1 MSKKDSRGVIMNE
14 IDSSDDEFFMDSFG
28 DKEECDKN
36 SFTNFVDDNENEEND
51 NDFSSDSDIIVNK
64 RSRTLPLPSTSS
76 SEEDVSET
84 RDNRPWKDV
93 TIEDNPPKRFDF
105 ISGVRNEG
113 PQISVDCTKPLDF
126 FKLFFTDELIE
137 KIVTETNRY
146 ARNKIT
152 QKRLS
157 KRSTWHSWVDVTVE
171 EFRAFLGV
179 VLNAGTITLANIQ
192 EYWTKNFNAKKP
204 FFGNILRR
212 ERFLQ
217 IFWML
222 HLNKN
227 NPNDKSLRAR
237 TQKVRDYLDFL
248 DERFKENF
256 VPSREIS
263 VDESVV
269 GFKGKISFLTYNPN
283 KPTKWGIRMYVM
295 ADAYTG
301 YVYSIL
307 PYYGSLTSEDLI
319 RLDLPVSTRIVLELC
334 NKLLDSNPGST
345 GYHIFTDRYYTS
357 LPLAQ
362 ELLKLNFNFT
372 GTIQSNRKFLPDSI
386 KKPRFSE
393 NNTFACRSGNILL
406 SAWKDKRIVLAL
418 SSWDVSGTEPV
429 NRVDRA
435 DSYATSYCFLRKS
448 LKWWRKLFFWG
459 LEASSVNAYL
469 LYKIFQTRQNKRP
482 INHLKFVREIVDGL
496 TQNYREGSK
505 THGRPS
511 TTDKEERLNGKLHIM
526 RQNEGKKDSLYIE
539 VIMRS
544 EMHEEP
550 KLPLK
555 EAKREEDGAKNY
567 KPKNKAPLISQ
578 GGTTLEEPTN
588 NINEQSD
595 LEEETAVVKEVEENI
610 KKW

>member
-1 MSKKDSRGVIMNE
+1 MSKKDSCCEIVNE
-14 IDSSDDEFFMDSFG
+14 INSSDDEFFMDSFD

-64 RSRTLPLPSTSS
+64 RSRTIPLPSTLSI
-76 SEEDVSET
+76 EEDVSET

-105 ISGVRNEG
+105 ISSVRNEG
-113 PQISVDCTKPLDF
+113 PQIPVDCTKPLDF

-157 KRSTWHSWVDVTVE
+157 IRSTWHSWVDVTVE
-171 EFRAFLGV
+171 EFQAFLGV
-179 VLNAGTITLANIQ
+179 VLNVGTITLANIQ
-192 EYWTKNFNAKKP
+192 EYWTQNFNAKIP

-237 TQKVRDYLDFL
+237 TQQVRDYLDFL
-248 DERFKENF
+248 DERFKEHF
-256 VPSREIS
+256 FTSREIS
-263 VDESVV
+263 VDE
-269 GFKGKISFLTYNPN
+269 
-283 KPTKWGIRMYVM
+283 MYVM
-295 ADAYTG
+295 ADANTG

-307 PYYGSLTSEDLI
+307 PYYGSFTSEDLI

-362 ELLKLNFNFT
+362 ELLNLNIHFT
-372 GTIQSNRKFLPDSI
+372 GTIHSNRKFLPNSI

-406 SAWKDKRIVLAL
+406 LA
-418 SSWDVSGTEPV
+418 
-429 NRVDRA
+429 
-435 DSYATSYCFLRKS
+435 
-448 LKWWRKLFFWG
+448 
-459 LEASSVNAYL
+459 
-469 LYKIFQTRQNKRP
+469 
-482 INHLKFVREIVDGL
+482 
-496 TQNYREGSK
+496 
-505 THGRPS
+505 
-511 TTDKEERLNGKLHIM
+511 
-526 RQNEGKKDSLYIE
+526 
-539 VIMRS
+539 
-544 EMHEEP
+544 
-550 KLPLK
+550 
-555 EAKREEDGAKNY
+555 
-567 KPKNKAPLISQ
+567 
-578 GGTTLEEPTN
+578 
-588 NINEQSD
+588 
-595 LEEETAVVKEVEENI
+595 
-610 KKW
+610 